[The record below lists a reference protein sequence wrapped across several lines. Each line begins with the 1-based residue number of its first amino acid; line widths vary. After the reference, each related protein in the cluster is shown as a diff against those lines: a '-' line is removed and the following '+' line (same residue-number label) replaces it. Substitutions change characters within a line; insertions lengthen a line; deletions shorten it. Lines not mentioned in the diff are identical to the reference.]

1 MPAEITMKA
10 KLIIGIIKRELIF
23 KGRLNSKGYETCQ
36 AQRSFF

>member
-36 AQRSFF
+36 DQRSFF